1 LRIGITKIASKLTKV
16 GSSAIVPTYLLIA
29 LQSFHNKKNTDSSEL
44 IKDQILEQQQGTREE

>member
-1 LRIGITKIASKLTKV
+1 LTKV

-44 IKDQILEQQQGTREE
+44 IKDQILEQQQGTGEE